1 MRKRSRRK
9 SDNARQLLAEI
20 RTLRKTLRKLVE
32 KLERDHRKT
41 PYSQRFPDKEKRQF
55 RRNSNPTRETP
66 HP

>member
-20 RTLRKTLRKLVE
+20 QTLRKTLRKLVE

-41 PYSQRFPDKEKRQF
+41 PSSQPLPDKAKRQV
-55 RRNSNPTRETP
+55 RRDSNATSEIP